1 MKKFMVLGATLT
13 QIPLIKMGKE
23 LGYHTIV
30 ASIEG
35 NYPGFDYA
43 DEVCYVDIS
52 EPEMVLEAAEK
63 LEIDG
68 IATCC
73 MDTPVRSVGYV
84 CDKMHLCGLS
94 EKSAVLCN
102 DKYLMKDCFEKANI
116 NSAKYLK
123 VSSAE
128 EVAAAMGKLKTPV
141 VIKAVDLQA
150 SRGIFIVNSVEE
162 ALERYDEICQMSKRG
177 YCIIEEFIDGIE
189 FGAQAFVYNG
199 EILFVLPHGDFNF
212 CKTTNVPVGHYAPL
226 DQPESII
233 NMATEC
239 AEKAI
244 KAIGINNC
252 AVNIDMIYSDGKV
265 YMLELTGRAGATCLP
280 ELVSIYYGINYYKM
294 IAQMAMGE
302 DPLVEFGKRS
312 DINTANASHF
322 LYVEKNGIL
331 EKIVNNNQQTD
342 GVAELEFFVNPG
354 DKINSFVDGKDKLGQ
369 IIVKG
374 NDLKICK
381 DRLAKYMNNI
391 EFVLK

>member
-13 QIPLIKMGKE
+13 QVPLIKMGKS

-30 ASIEG
+30 ASIKG

-52 EPEMVLEAAEK
+52 EPEMVLEAAK
-63 LEIDG
+63 NLEIDG

-73 MDTPVRSVGYV
+73 MDTPVRAVGYV

-102 DKYLMKDCFEKANI
+102 DKYLMKDCFETENI

-128 EVAAAMGKLKTPV
+128 EVAAAMGKLKSPV

-150 SRGIFIVNSVEE
+150 SRGVFIVNSVEE
-162 ALERYDEICQMSKRG
+162 ALDRYDEICHMSKRG
-177 YCIIEEFIDGIE
+177 YCIIEEFINGVE

-199 EILFVLPHGDFNF
+199 DILFVLPHGDFNF

-239 AEKAI
+239 AKKAI

-312 DINTANASHF
+312 STNTANASHF
-322 LYVEKNGIL
+322 LYVEKDGTL
-331 EKIVNNNQQTD
+331 EKIVNNNQKND
-342 GVAELEFFVNPG
+342 GVSELEFFVKPG
-354 DKINSFVDGKDKLGQ
+354 DKINSFVDGKDKLGH

-374 NDLKICK
+374 DDLKTCK
-381 DRLAKYMNNI
+381 DRLAEYMNNI